1 MTRTEGRRDILDD
14 LAALGPFFAVCT
26 HPAGAEPRPPWRRLR
41 ELTGP
46 GGLLSARIGAVREAL
61 ADRTG
66 RPTVEIELRVA
77 ASITHLGLV
86 ARLIAPPLAVAATG
100 RWLGMRL
107 GELWWQ
113 DTLGGPVPLSVPVP
127 LPVDVTDDPPAT
139 QSLLNEVIAPLTA
152 ETSRLVTI
160 SSRVLWGNVAS
171 AANGAAA
178 QVAARRPDL
187 SCLAWAAA
195 ATLFA
200 SPQLSRERQP
210 PGPMFRRSSCC
221 LIYKIAADRPQGVC
235 GDCVL
240 R

>member
-1 MTRTEGRRDILDD
+1 MTWRPSDRSSP
-14 LAALGPFFAVCT
+14 LARI
-26 HPAGAEPRPPWRRLR
+26 RPDADARPLWRPLR
-41 ELTGP
+41 ELAGP
-46 GGLLSARIGAVREAL
+46 GGLLSARMGAVRAAL

-66 RPTVEIELRVA
+66 RPAVEIEPRVA
-77 ASITHLGLV
+77 ASITHLALV

-113 DTLGGPVPLSVPVP
+113 DTVGGPVPLSVPVP
-127 LPVDVTDDPPAT
+127 LPAAAADDPPAA

-152 ETSRLVTI
+152 QTSKLVTI

-178 QVAARRPDL
+178 QGAARRPDL
-187 SCLAWAAA
+187 NRMAWVAA

-210 PGPMFRRSSCC
+210 PGPTFRRSSCC
-221 LIYKIAADRPQGVC
+221 LIYKIAAGRPLGVC
-235 GDCVL
+235 GDCIL